1 MAFAL
6 PEINMSAR
14 LRRVLRI
21 VGYSLFAI
29 FVAVETLYL
38 TLPRDRI
45 KEKIEATLS
54 QDPATALAQGNLAAI
69 GMNVD
74 IGELGLTLLTGPGLA
89 AEHIELR
96 SRPVNPNDKPAR
108 YVIDD
113 AIVKVGILGAMFGRP
128 TYRFVAHGFDG
139 EVSGTITMAPSEQKI
154 LINAKGL
161 VLTGVQA
168 IAQSVGLPLVGA
180 VSGKIDAVAPQNLA
194 ANMSGTVELSVQDLV
209 VGDGKAKLTVP
220 NDPFLAAGVTFPRLR
235 IGTLNGK
242 LVMEKGKGKL
252 EGLYVKSPDV
262 EAYLDGYVELRD
274 PLGTSQLHVYLRFK
288 PSEALVKREPTV
300 DLMMN
305 ALGAL
310 AKRPDGFLGFQI
322 TGPLSALYY
331 LPNTNPPAGV
341 TLGNA
346 PASPAPVAATG
357 SAVKPTAPTAPPPTA
372 PSPPTTTT
380 AAPSVAPAPSGEP
393 SPPPS
398 PAPTEPNPDPEVGA
412 AMRASKHYIPPPSP
426 VPGPPPPIPGA
437 PAPAPSEEQPAAAE
451 RAE

>member
-1 MAFAL
+1 MALAL
-6 PEINMSAR
+6 PEINLSAR
-14 LRRVLRI
+14 WLRALRV
-21 VGYSLFAI
+21 VGYVVFALL
-29 FVAVETLYL
+29 VAVTTLYV
-38 TLPRDRI
+38 TLPRERI

-74 IGELGLTLLTGPGLA
+74 IGELGLTLLTGAGLT
-89 AEHIELR
+89 AERIELR
-96 SRPVNPNDKPAR
+96 SRPVNPSDKPAR

-113 AIVKVGILGAMFGRP
+113 ATVKVGLLGAIFNRP
-128 TYRFVAHGFDG
+128 TYRFTAHAFDG
-139 EVSGTITMAPSEQKI
+139 EVSGAITMAPAEQTI
-154 LINAKGL
+154 RIDAKGL

-168 IAQSVGLPLVGA
+168 IQQSVGLPIAGA

-194 ANMSGTVELSVQDLV
+194 ANMSGVVELSVEDLV

-252 EGLYVKSPDV
+252 EGLYAKSPDI

-274 PLGTSQLHVYLRFK
+274 PLGTSQVHAYLRFK
-288 PSEALVKREPTV
+288 PSEALTKREPTIE
-300 DLMMN
+300 LMTN
-305 ALGAL
+305 ALGAM

-322 TGPLSALYY
+322 TGPLSALFY

-346 PASPAPVAATG
+346 PAAAPGAAAAATG
-357 SAVKPTAPTAPPPTA
+357 PKPITPPPTVPSAPPPSTTTAPPVSTT
-372 PSPPTTTT
+372 PSE
-380 AAPSVAPAPSGEP
+380 AAPAPT
-393 SPPPS
+393 
-398 PAPTEPNPDPEVGA
+398 PAPTEPNPDPEA
-412 AMRASKHYIPPPSP
+412 AAALHGSKRYIPPPSP
-426 VPGPPPPIPGA
+426 IPGPPPPVPGA
-437 PAPAPSEEQPAAAE
+437 PAPEEPPSAE
-451 RAE
+451 RVE

>member
-6 PEINMSAR
+6 PEIKLSPR
-14 LRRVLRI
+14 WSRVLR
-21 VGYSLFAI
+21 VAGYALFAI
-29 FVAVETLYL
+29 VVAVTTLYV
-38 TLPRDRI
+38 TLPRERI

-54 QDPATALAQGNLAAI
+54 ADPSTALAQGNLAAI

-74 IGELGLTLLTGPGLA
+74 IGELGLTLLTGPGLN
-89 AEHIELR
+89 AERIELR

-113 AIVKVGILGAMFGRP
+113 AKVKVGLLGAMFGRP
-128 TYRFVAHGFDG
+128 TYRFTAHGFDG
-139 EVSGTITMAPSEQKI
+139 EVSGAITMAPSEQTI
-154 LINAKGL
+154 RIDVKGL

-168 IAQSVGLPLVGA
+168 IQQSVGLPIAGA

-194 ANMSGTVELSVQDLV
+194 ANMSGAIELNVEDLV

-242 LVMEKGKGKL
+242 LVMDKGKGKL
-252 EGLYVKSPDV
+252 EGLYAKSPDV

-274 PLGTSQLHVYLRFK
+274 PLGTSQLHAYLRFK
-288 PSEALVKREPTV
+288 PSEGLTKREPTV
-300 DLMMN
+300 ELMMN
-305 ALGAL
+305 ALGGM

-322 TGPLSALYY
+322 TGPLSALFY
-331 LPNTNPPAGV
+331 LPNTNPPPGV

-346 PASPAPVAATG
+346 PAAGPATPAGAPKTVSPTPSVP
-357 SAVKPTAPTAPPPTA
+357 SVPTPAG
-372 PSPPTTTT
+372 
-380 AAPSVAPAPSGEP
+380 APSVTATPTEAAPAPT
-393 SPPPS
+393 
-398 PAPTEPNPDPEVGA
+398 PAPTEPNPDPAAGE
-412 AMRASKHYIPPPSP
+412 AMRGGRHYTPPPSP
-426 VPGPPPPIPGA
+426 VPGPPPPIPGG
-437 PAPAPSEEQPAAAE
+437 PPPEEPPVAAE